1 MMAKEK
7 QHCNPSYL
15 FPCPADS
22 ADKKAIIAPDTSLS
36 GFTLQAYNY
45 TIEPKGLA
53 AFGSIG
59 ILHKKRSGKPA
70 FQSAF
75 MCKVFPSTLCWKPFG
90 TINYKMG
97 KLKVTGK
104 HETAN

>member
-75 MCKVFPSTLCWKPFG
+75 MSGDLSAQGNFKILRNFD
-90 TINYKMG
+90 TIFRF
-97 KLKVTGK
+97 
-104 HETAN
+104 